1 MRIILS
7 LLSSLLRLFF
17 LFSKNRI
24 EAKGIIVFPRFKVAV
39 GNKVRLSSNSVI
51 VRGKYCLEGG
61 ENILINEGTVYKSE
75 ISIQGHN
82 NKVII
87 SEKCHLVNSKIVVK
101 GNNCSVIISSQ
112 TNIGTGCW
120 MVVMG
125 NGKMIKLGNDCMI
138 ADNVDLW
145 ATDSHPIYI
154 LDTNNMKQVINPSES
169 IILGNHV
176 WIGKK
181 AILLKG
187 ITIGDNAIVG
197 MGSVITKNI
206 PTGSVAVGNPGR
218 IVKHNV
224 NWERSHINI

>member
-1 MRIILS
+1 
-7 LLSSLLRLFF
+7 
-17 LFSKNRI
+17 
-24 EAKGIIVFPRFKVAV
+24 
-39 GNKVRLSSNSVI
+39 
-51 VRGKYCLEGG
+51 
-61 ENILINEGTVYKSE
+61 
-75 ISIQGHN
+75 
-82 NKVII
+82 
-87 SEKCHLVNSKIVVK
+87 
-101 GNNCSVIISSQ
+101 
-112 TNIGTGCW
+112 

-125 NGKMIKLGNDCMI
+125 DSKMIKIGNDCMI

-145 ATDSHPIYI
+145 ATDSHPIYV
-154 LDTNNMKQVINPSES
+154 LDTNNMKQVINPSGN

-218 IVKHNV
+218 IVKSNV
-224 NWERSHINI
+224 NWERSHITI